1 MQSHERI
8 DSVIDKS
15 IFLFIFFL
23 PFLPPASYVALLV
36 ALILWLRKANLRK
49 ALDSEPRI
57 FGWALLGFVFAVG
70 LSVVFSIDKT
80 LSLGAFALFIFY
92 PLSCIL
98 IAANVRDQDRAER
111 IVTAAILSGLVIT
124 AFGIVQYLARV
135 DFDYKI
141 GFLTVSLRAKDGL
154 GSTLGNPNKFAKY
167 LDLILPLSFVSLLVQ
182 KELRKKV
189 LPAILAASGLVCLV
203 LTRSLGGIAAVFAVI
218 MVILLLRNWKV
229 LLIALVG
236 ILIVAFFNYG
246 WFMRTMGKYSTPG
259 SRIYTWKEVIPRIF
273 KSYPLV
279 GSGLGTYKLLSW
291 RESPGKEWI
300 VDTTNPYEGTRCMQA
315 TLAWSWLWQDVPVEA
330 ERFHALS
337 AYVRSDIESPQK
349 IHDGNTFLTL
359 ECLDDKERIIAREW
373 GVTNAGSSW
382 ELKKTRIYSPA
393 GARKMR
399 IKMGKRK
406 GEGSVW
412 FDDLGLME
420 SSPRISKGERGKVIL
435 DTKKVIPNPGFELLD
450 ESGRQQ
456 FWVESPGRSVVS
468 TAHSLYFNYL
478 SESGIVGLASLLL
491 VVGLFFGGSIRYL
504 RRHSF
509 LATGGIIGGCALSIL
524 AAVVHGTVETFL
536 DVFQV
541 GLMFWVIIGLAIG
554 LLRLYSSRQKKG

>member
-8 DSVIDKS
+8 DSIIDKS

-23 PFLPPASYVALLV
+23 PFFAPASYLALLV

-49 ALDSEPRI
+49 ALDFEPRI

-182 KELRKKV
+182 KEPRKKV
-189 LPAILAASGLVCLV
+189 LPAILAASGLICLV
-203 LTRSLGGIAAVFAVI
+203 LTRSLGGIATVFSII
-218 MVILLLRNWKV
+218 MLILLIKNWK
-229 LLIALVG
+229 IF
-236 ILIVAFFNYG
+236 LIVMVGLFIFAFFNYG
-246 WFMRTMGKYSTPG
+246 WFIKTIGRYGSPG
-259 SRIYTWKEVIPRIF
+259 RRIYTWKEVVPRIF

-291 RESPGKEWI
+291 RESPQKEWI
-300 VDTTNPYEGTRCMQA
+300 VDTTNAYEGTTSMQA
-315 TLAWSWLWQDVPVEA
+315 TMAWSWLWQDVSVEP
-330 ERFHALS
+330 ERCHTLG
-337 AYVRSDIESPQK
+337 AYVRSDTGSSQNVETE
-349 IHDGNTFLTL
+349 NTFLTL
-359 ECLDDKERIIAREW
+359 ECLDDEDRVIAREW
-373 GVTNAGSSW
+373 GIVSAGPSW
-382 ELKKTRIYSPA
+382 ELKKTRIYSPP
-393 GARKMR
+393 GTLKMR
-399 IKMGKRK
+399 IKVAKRT

-412 FDDLGLME
+412 FDDLGLIE
-420 SSPRISKGERGKVIL
+420 SSLPISKGEREKVIL
-435 DTKKVIPNPGFELLD
+435 DTKKVISNPGFELLD

-541 GLMFWVIIGLAIG
+541 GLMFWLIIGLAIG
-554 LLRLYSSRQKKG
+554 LLRLYSSRQEKG